1 MVQSF
6 WTTGRLKVLL
16 FLTCLVPVGLLT
28 WDAFMQNL
36 GANPIEEIIHTTG
49 DWTLRFLLITLALTP
64 LKLFTSNPAWVRY
77 RRMLGLFT
85 FFYACLHL
93 TSYVVLDQFFD
104 WQAIIED
111 IIERPYITIGMLAW
125 AILLPLSI
133 TSTKGMMKR
142 MGRNW
147 KRLHQLVYIAAI
159 AGVIHFIW
167 LTRADYREPVLY
179 AVILLAL
186 FSIRLLY
193 WYRKRAPGAFH
204 LRQG

>member
-1 MVQSF
+1 MPQFF
-6 WTTGRLKVLL
+6 WTVGRLKVLL
-16 FLTCLVPVGLLT
+16 FVICLVPAGLLI

-36 GANPIEEIIHTTG
+36 GANPIEEITHTTG

-64 LKLFTSNPAWVRY
+64 LRLLSGNAAWIRY

-93 TSYVVLDQFFD
+93 MSYLILDQFFD
-104 WQAIIED
+104 WQAIVED
-111 IIERPYITIGMLAW
+111 IIERPYITIGMLGW
-125 AILLPLSI
+125 VILLPLAV

-142 MGRNW
+142 MGKGW
-147 KRLHQLVYIAAI
+147 KRLHQFVYLAAI

-167 LTRADYREPVLY
+167 LVKADLREPLLY

-186 FSIRLLY
+186 FSVRLVY

>member
-1 MVQSF
+1 MRQSF
-6 WTTGRLKVLL
+6 WTVGRLKVLL
-16 FLTCLVPVGLLT
+16 FLGCLVPASLLT
-28 WDAFMQNL
+28 WDAFMHNL
-36 GANPIEEIIHTTG
+36 GANPIEAITHTTG

-64 LKLFTSNPAWVRY
+64 LRLLTANAAWIRY

-93 TSYVVLDQFFD
+93 SSYVVLDQFFD

-111 IIERPYITIGMLAW
+111 IIERPYITIGMLGW
-125 AILLPLSI
+125 IILLPLAV
-133 TSTKGMMKR
+133 TSTTGMMKR
-142 MGRNW
+142 MGKNW
-147 KRLHQLVYIAAI
+147 KRLHQFVYIAAI

-167 LTRADYREPVLY
+167 LTRADYREPLLY

-186 FSIRLLY
+186 FSIRLVY
-193 WYRKRAPGAFH
+193 WYRKRTPNAFQ

>member
-1 MVQSF
+1 MLQSF

-16 FLTCLVPVGLLT
+16 FFTCLVPAGILT
-28 WDAFMQNL
+28 WDAFTQNL

-49 DWTLRFLLITLALTP
+49 DWTLRLLLITLALTP
-64 LKLFTSNPAWVRY
+64 LKLLTSNPAWIRY

-93 TSYVVLDQFFD
+93 VSYVVLDQFFD

-125 AILLPLSI
+125 IILFPLAV

-142 MGRNW
+142 MGKNW
-147 KRLHQLVYIAAI
+147 KRLHQFVYVAAI

-167 LTRADYREPVLY
+167 LTRADFREPLLY
-179 AVILLAL
+179 AFILLAL

-193 WYRKRAPGAFH
+193 WYRKRAAGAFQ